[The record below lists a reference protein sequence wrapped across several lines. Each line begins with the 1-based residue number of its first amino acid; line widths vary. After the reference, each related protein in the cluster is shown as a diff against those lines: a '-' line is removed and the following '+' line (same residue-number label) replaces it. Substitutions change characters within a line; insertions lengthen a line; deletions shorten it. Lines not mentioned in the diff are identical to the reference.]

1 VNDAPALKAA
11 HIGVSM
17 GISGTEVAKEASDM
31 VLADD
36 NFASIFH
43 AVEQGRIVFEN
54 IRKVTLYLLGG
65 GAGILLTILGTMVL
79 GMPLPLNATQIIWLN
94 FVTSALQDMSLA
106 FERGEPGTLEQPPR
120 RPDEGILTSAL
131 LRRIVLVGL
140 TLSAGTLYLF
150 HSSLASGSGLEH
162 ARTLA
167 LTSLVSFQFFQLFNS
182 RSLRRSVFKMNHLH
196 NPLLFGAVFLALLA
210 QLSALYVPQVAWL
223 IRTVPL
229 PARELAV
236 CLGLAFSVLVVVELD
251 KLAMRAGAR
260 VPGSADRAV

>member
-1 VNDAPALKAA
+1 
-11 HIGVSM
+11 
-17 GISGTEVAKEASDM
+17 M

-43 AVEQGRIVFEN
+43 AVEEGRIVFEN

-65 GAGILLTILGTMVL
+65 GAGILMTILGTMFL

-120 RPDEGILTSAL
+120 RTDEGILTSAL

-150 HSSLASGSGLEH
+150 HYALASGADLEH

-182 RSLRRSVFKMNHLH
+182 RSLRRSVFSMNHLH
-196 NPLLFGAVFLALLA
+196 NPLLFGAVSLALVA
-210 QLSALYVPQVAWL
+210 QLAALYVPQVAWL

-229 PARELAV
+229 PVRELGMCLA
-236 CLGLAFSVLVVVELD
+236 LGLSVLFVVEMD
-251 KLAMRAGAR
+251 KLVMRKAGR
-260 VPGSADRAV
+260 RKSQGSGNGST